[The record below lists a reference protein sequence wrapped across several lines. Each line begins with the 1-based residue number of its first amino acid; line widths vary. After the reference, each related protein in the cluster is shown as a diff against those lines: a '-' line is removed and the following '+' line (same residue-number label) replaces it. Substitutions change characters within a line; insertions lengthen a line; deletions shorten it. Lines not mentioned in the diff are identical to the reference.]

1 LGFYS
6 DRMNDSAP
14 RDSETPDHGSDQTV
28 GQAPDRAP
36 EPFAHAATLDARSL
50 RGLAHPLRIRVLN
63 LLQQRGPATGKTVSE
78 WLDVSSASASYH
90 LRQLEA
96 HGFIEEDPSLGTS
109 RERWWRSRHR
119 GFHFPEH
126 LDTDEPELS
135 TAVRMALAASWSGEL
150 AAAVNVWAAQPE
162 GWREAQ
168 VMSGRRTELTLDEL
182 TAFREE
188 VRALFDRYARETGAP
203 GSRPV
208 HIQFS
213 AFPDPE
219 ERGPGGKGVEEGAG
233 ESGT

>member
-1 LGFYS
+1 
-6 DRMNDSAP
+6 MNHSAP
-14 RDSETPDHGSDQTV
+14 RDSETSSPG
-28 GQAPDRAP
+28 PDRAP
-36 EPFAHAATLDARSL
+36 DPFAHAATLDARSL

-119 GFHFPEH
+119 GFRFPEH
-126 LDTDEPELS
+126 LDTEEPELS
-135 TAVRMALAASWSGEL
+135 TAVRMALAASWSEEL
-150 AAAVNVWAAQPE
+150 ASAVNLWAAQPE

-168 VMSGRRTELTLDEL
+168 VMSGRRTELTLEEL

-188 VRALFDRYARETGAP
+188 VRALFDRYTRETGAP

-208 HIQFS
+208 HVQFA

-219 ERGPGGKGVEEGAG
+219 DRGPGTEGG
-233 ESGT
+233 EGDDGATETGA

>member
-1 LGFYS
+1 
-6 DRMNDSAP
+6 MNHSAP
-14 RDSETPDHGSDQTV
+14 RDSEIPPG
-28 GQAPDRAP
+28 PDRASD
-36 EPFAHAATLDARSL
+36 PFAHAATLDARSL

-119 GFHFPEH
+119 GFRFPEH
-126 LDTDEPELS
+126 LDTEEPELS
-135 TAVRMALAASWSGEL
+135 TAVRMALAASWSEEL
-150 AAAVNVWAAQPE
+150 ASAVNLWAAQPE

-168 VMSGRRTELTLDEL
+168 VMSGRRTELTLEEL

-208 HIQFS
+208 HVQFA

-219 ERGPGGKGVEEGAG
+219 DRGPGTEDGEGDDGATETG
-233 ESGT
+233 A

>member
-1 LGFYS
+1 
-6 DRMNDSAP
+6 MNDSAP
-14 RDSETPDHGSDQTV
+14 RDSEI
-28 GQAPDRAP
+28 PDRADERADDRTP
-36 EPFAHAATLDARSL
+36 DPGPSPVPDPFARAATLDARSL

-78 WLDVSSASASYH
+78 RLDVSSASASYH

-96 HGFIEEDPSLGTS
+96 HGFIEEDPSLGSS

-119 GFHFPEH
+119 GFRFPEH

-135 TAVRMALAASWSGEL
+135 TAVRMALAASWSEEL
-150 AAAVNVWAAQPE
+150 AAAVNMWAAQPE

-182 TAFREE
+182 TSFREE

-208 HIQFS
+208 HIQFA

-219 ERGPGGKGVEEGAG
+219 DRNPDGEDAGRGVGEAG
-233 ESGT
+233 T

>member
-1 LGFYS
+1 
-6 DRMNDSAP
+6 MNDSAP
-14 RDSETPDHGSDQTV
+14 RDSEN
-28 GQAPDRAP
+28 PDRAADHTP
-36 EPFAHAATLDARSL
+36 GPDPNPVPDAFAHAATLDARSL

-96 HGFIEEDPSLGTS
+96 HGFIEEDPSLGSS

-119 GFHFPEH
+119 GFRFPEH

-135 TAVRMALAASWSGEL
+135 TAVRMALAASWSEEL

-182 TAFREE
+182 TAFRAE
-188 VRALFDRYARETGAP
+188 VRALFDRYARGTGAP

-208 HIQFS
+208 HIQFA

-219 ERGPGGKGVEEGAG
+219 DRGPDGEDAGKGGA
-233 ESGT
+233 EAGT

>member
-1 LGFYS
+1 M
-6 DRMNDSAP
+6 DDSAP
-14 RDSETPDHGSDQTV
+14 RDSATPDKTPG
-28 GQAPDRAP
+28 RAP
-36 EPFAHAATLDARSL
+36 APGPNPAPNPFAHAATLDSRSL

-119 GFHFPEH
+119 GFRFPEH

-135 TAVRMALAASWSGEL
+135 TAVRMALAASWSEEL
-150 AAAVNVWAAQPE
+150 AAAVNMWAAQPE

-182 TAFREE
+182 TAFRAE

-208 HIQFS
+208 HIQFA

-219 ERGPGGKGVEEGAG
+219 DRGPDGEDAEKGGGEAG
-233 ESGT
+233 T

>member
-1 LGFYS
+1 
-6 DRMNDSAP
+6 MNHSAP
-14 RDSETPDHGSDQTV
+14 RDSETSSPG
-28 GQAPDRAP
+28 PDRAP
-36 EPFAHAATLDARSL
+36 GPFDHAATLDARSL

-109 RERWWRSRHR
+109 RERWWRSRHK
-119 GFHFPEH
+119 GFRFPEH
-126 LDTDEPELS
+126 LDTEEPELS
-135 TAVRMALAASWSGEL
+135 TAVRMALAASWSEEL
-150 AAAVNVWAAQPE
+150 ASAVNLWAAQPE

-168 VMSGRRTELTLDEL
+168 VMSGRRTELTLEEL

-188 VRALFDRYARETGAP
+188 VRALFDRYAHETGAP

-208 HIQFS
+208 HVQFA

-219 ERGPGGKGVEEGAG
+219 DRGPGTEDGEGDDGATETG
-233 ESGT
+233 A

>member
-1 LGFYS
+1 
-6 DRMNDSAP
+6 MNDSAP
-14 RDSETPDHGSDQTV
+14 RDSETPSPG
-28 GQAPDRAP
+28 PDRTP
-36 EPFAHAATLDARSL
+36 DPFAQAATLDARSL

-63 LLQQRGPATGKTVSE
+63 LLQERGPATGKTVSE

-109 RERWWRSRHR
+109 RERWWRSRHK
-119 GFHFPEH
+119 GFRFPEH

-135 TAVRMALAASWSGEL
+135 TAVRMALAASWSEEL
-150 AAAVNVWAAQPE
+150 AAAVNLWAAQPE

-168 VMSGRRTELTLDEL
+168 VMSGRRTELTLEEL
-182 TAFREE
+182 SAFREE
-188 VRALFDRYARETGAP
+188 VRALFDRYTRETGAP

-208 HIQFS
+208 HVQFA

-219 ERGPGGKGVEEGAG
+219 DRGPDTEGSEGDDGAT
-233 ESGT
+233 GTET

>member
-1 LGFYS
+1 
-6 DRMNDSAP
+6 MTHSAP
-14 RDSETPDHGSDQTV
+14 RDSETPSQV
-28 GQAPDRAP
+28 PDRAP
-36 EPFAHAATLDARSL
+36 DPFDQAATLDARSL

-119 GFHFPEH
+119 GFRFPEH
-126 LDTDEPELS
+126 LDTEEPELS
-135 TAVRMALAASWSGEL
+135 TAVRMALAASWSEEL
-150 AAAVNVWAAQPE
+150 ASAVNLWAAQPE

-168 VMSGRRTELTLDEL
+168 VMSGRRTELTLEEL

-208 HIQFS
+208 HVQFA

-219 ERGPGGKGVEEGAG
+219 DRGPGTEDGEGDDGATETG
-233 ESGT
+233 A